1 MFGARDGYV
10 LVGADYSQQEPR
22 TLAHMSSDETLITAY
37 KEGKDIYAWIASFIY
52 KVPYEDC
59 KEFRPDGTTNPEGK
73 ERRTAVK
80 SIILGRH
87 YAPLYSNV

>member
-1 MFGARDGYV
+1 
-10 LVGADYSQQEPR
+10 
-22 TLAHMSSDETLITAY
+22 MSSDETLITAY